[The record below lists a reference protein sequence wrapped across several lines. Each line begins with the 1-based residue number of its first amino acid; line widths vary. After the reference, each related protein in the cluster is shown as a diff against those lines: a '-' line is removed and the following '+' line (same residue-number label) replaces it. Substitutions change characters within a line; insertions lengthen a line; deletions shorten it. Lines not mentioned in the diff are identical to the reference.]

1 MRNNPL
7 HNMRHLM
14 DGFDSVVPP
23 ACLAIKETVDF
34 YTYETHKL
42 SGIHDEVKKI
52 FSYGMTSTRNH

>member
-1 MRNNPL
+1 
-7 HNMRHLM
+7 MRHLM

-42 SGIHDEVKKI
+42 SGIHDEVKKKL
-52 FSYGMTSTRNH
+52 SYGMTSTRNH